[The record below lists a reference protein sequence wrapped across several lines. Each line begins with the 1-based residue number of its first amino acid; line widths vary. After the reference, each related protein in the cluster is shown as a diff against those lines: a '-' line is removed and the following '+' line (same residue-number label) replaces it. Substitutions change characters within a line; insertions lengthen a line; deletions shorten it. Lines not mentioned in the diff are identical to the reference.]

1 MEEVIS
7 KNNIDSP
14 KSIFDE
20 AVLNYAN
27 GNTKSATQLILG
39 AIFESAKNKNPKLAA
54 DKEYR
59 KNWVLALDMFQAS
72 KNKENFDTFALFY
85 SRFFNVTPP
94 VFDQNFANNKNS
106 GEYVG
111 RSNLNIDIKI
121 SDISKSKIEDFESAT
136 IENKTGL
143 INFSRSSINIDD
155 EGTLEK
161 LYLLR
166 NAMRNI
172 RESKIQCIIMGETH
186 FIKEVENIIS
196 EIEVF
201 YAGKLHDIPKINQVY
216 WLFLCEIYQWL
227 GMKEKFEHLSLS
239 YSNIFNITPPAFN
252 SEQIME
258 QSEKSHGNDIFSFNK
273 TSNVLTFYG
282 ELTSLESEKIISAI
296 SSKVEKMKNENNSNG
311 RPLIIDFN
319 DVIKVDYMLA
329 TQLAVYLNKELDG
342 ENVNTSII
350 NKRSII
356 IKSPFEFII
365 RLFDITGV
373 SNYITYR
380 ERNRNIINK

>member
-1 MEEVIS
+1 MEELVQ
-7 KNNIDSP
+7 KKNIDTP

-20 AVLNYAN
+20 AVLYYAN

-39 AIFESAKNKNPKLAA
+39 AIFESAKNKSQKLTS
-54 DKEYR
+54 DKEYK

-72 KNKENFDTFALFY
+72 RNKENFDTFALFY
-85 SRFFNVTPP
+85 SKFFNVTPP
-94 VFDQNFANNKNS
+94 VFDQNFSNNKNIA
-106 GEYVG
+106 EHVG

-136 IENKTGL
+136 ITNKTGL
-143 INFSRSSINIDD
+143 INFSRSSINVKED
-155 EGTLEK
+155 GTLEK

-172 RESKIQCIIMGETH
+172 RESKIQCIIMGETV
-186 FIKEVENIIS
+186 FISEVESIIN
-196 EIEVF
+196 EIEVS
-201 YAGKLHDIPKINQVY
+201 YAGRLNDIPKINQVY

-227 GMKEKFEHLSLS
+227 GLKDKFEKLSLN

-252 SEQIME
+252 PEQIME
-258 QSEKSHGNDIFSFNK
+258 QSEKQQDNEIFDFNK
-273 TSNVLTFYG
+273 STNTLTFYNL
-282 ELTSLESEKIISAI
+282 LTSLETEKVISIIS
-296 SSKVEKMKNENNSNG
+296 SQVEKMKSYGEKNK
-311 RPLIIDFN
+311 PLIIDFN
-319 DVIKVDYMLA
+319 NVIRVDYMLA
-329 TQLAVYLNKELDG
+329 TQLAAYLNKELDG
-342 ENVNTSII
+342 EDVDINII
-350 NKRSII
+350 NKKSII

>member
-1 MEEVIS
+1 MEELVQ
-7 KNNIDSP
+7 KTTIDTP

-20 AVLNYAN
+20 AVLYYAN

-54 DKEYR
+54 DKEYK

-85 SRFFNVTPP
+85 SKFFNVTPP
-94 VFDQNFANNKNS
+94 VFDQNFSNNKNS
-106 GEYVG
+106 AEHVG

-121 SDISKSKIEDFESAT
+121 SDISKSKIEDFENAT
-136 IENKTGL
+136 ITNKTGL
-143 INFSRSSINIDD
+143 INFSRSSINVND

-172 RESKIQCIIMGETH
+172 RESKIQCIIMGETV
-186 FIKEVENIIS
+186 FIGEVENIIN
-196 EIEVF
+196 EIEVS
-201 YAGKLHDIPKINQVY
+201 YAGRLNEIPKINQVY

-227 GMKEKFEHLSLS
+227 GVKDKFEKLSLN

-252 SEQIME
+252 PNQIME
-258 QSEKSHGNDIFSFNK
+258 QSEKQHDNDICDFNK
-273 TSNVLTFYG
+273 STNTLTFYSS
-282 ELTSLESEKIISAI
+282 LTSLESEKVISIISAQ
-296 SSKVEKMKNENNSNG
+296 VEKMKNYDDKNNK
-311 RPLIIDFN
+311 PLILDFN
-319 DVIKVDYMLA
+319 SVVRIDYMLA
-329 TQLAVYLNKELDG
+329 TQLAAYLNKELDG
-342 ENVNTSII
+342 DDVDINII
-350 NKRSII
+350 NKKSII

>member
-1 MEEVIS
+1 MEELVQ
-7 KNNIDSP
+7 KTTIDTP

-20 AVLNYAN
+20 AVLYYAN

-54 DKEYR
+54 DKEYK

-85 SRFFNVTPP
+85 SKFFNVTPP
-94 VFDQNFANNKNS
+94 VFDQNFSNNKNS
-106 GEYVG
+106 AEHVG

-121 SDISKSKIEDFESAT
+121 SDISKSKIEDFENAT
-136 IENKTGL
+136 ITNKTGL
-143 INFSRSSINIDD
+143 INFSRSSINVND

-172 RESKIQCIIMGETH
+172 RESKIQCIIMGETV
-186 FIKEVENIIS
+186 FIGEVENIIN
-196 EIEVF
+196 EIEVS
-201 YAGKLHDIPKINQVY
+201 YAGRLNEIPKINQVY

-227 GMKEKFEHLSLS
+227 GAKDKFEKLSLN

-252 SEQIME
+252 PNQIME
-258 QSEKSHGNDIFSFNK
+258 QSEKQHDNDICDFNK
-273 TSNVLTFYG
+273 STNTLTFYSS
-282 ELTSLESEKIISAI
+282 LTSLESEKVISIISAQ
-296 SSKVEKMKNENNSNG
+296 VEKMKNYDDKNNK
-311 RPLIIDFN
+311 PLILDFN
-319 DVIKVDYMLA
+319 SVVRIDYMLA
-329 TQLAVYLNKELDG
+329 TQLAAYLNKELDG
-342 ENVNTSII
+342 DDVDINII
-350 NKRSII
+350 NKKSII